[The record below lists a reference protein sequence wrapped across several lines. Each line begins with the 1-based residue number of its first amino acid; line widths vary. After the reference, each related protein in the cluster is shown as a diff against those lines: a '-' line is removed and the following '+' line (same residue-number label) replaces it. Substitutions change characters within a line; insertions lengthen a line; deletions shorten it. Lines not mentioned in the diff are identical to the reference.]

1 MFTQM
6 EITEYVEEMRRA
18 EECTDDVFSR
28 HWGQMRERQLDQPR
42 ESWTRVAKWYREYEE
57 ATGTMLGCD

>member
-18 EECTDDVFSR
+18 EERTGGEFSR
-28 HWGQMRERQLDQPR
+28 HWARMRERQLVQPR
-42 ESWTRVAKWYREYEE
+42 ESWSRVAKWYREYEE